1 MQDSKRPFDVRLRLR
16 HKLILACAAVTLVA
30 VFVAEGIAMS
40 VLSWTAP
47 QSLDPFNRR
56 LYVTSVAFVAAI
68 VGLLLG
74 AWASRRVA
82 RRLAR
87 ALEISRAWL
96 RGNLSLRIADPIADD
111 LGLLTNHLDLLVEN
125 LEQDEHDLEELR
137 ERNMRLT
144 DQVRALTVVEERNRL
159 ARELHDSVKQHLFS
173 LAMTTSA
180 IRKELDGMGG
190 IPDDPHKMVQEA
202 ENAAQTA
209 QRETTRLIG
218 DLRPGTL
225 QERGLAASLN
235 DFTLLFGAQE
245 HLLVYL
251 DVQGKEPSLSPSI
264 AEALYRVSQE
274 ALHNTARHAQ
284 ATRVDLRLQYLPGH
298 VRLTIRDNG
307 IGFDIHQPQ
316 RGLGLTNMQER
327 MLEVGGRL
335 DIESHYGT
343 GTRIMAE
350 VGLGDHRVRKA
361 LIAEQEQT
369 ALIPTI
375 DLWSWLGQKLVI
387 PVGQTWPWLPAD
399 TVHLRQPLV
408 DLIGT
413 PLIFKNE
420 RGALR
425 FRWCCR
431 LQVSS
436 LPAGWMGIRH
446 TLRGYTWKCDGA
458 RWRLRNYGGL
468 SRRMVLFRNGQPTAA
483 AQYRGRQ
490 LHVWSEFV
498 YDGRGYRLS
507 QDSENPANCYLRD
520 QVGDLLL
527 SIQNGSPLEF
537 KLERPLP
544 VHLLILVILRII
556 EENQVD

>member
-1 MQDSKRPFDVRLRLR
+1 MNTTARFV
-16 HKLILACAAVTLVA
+16 LIHSSTTLTGILIVSSLLNILGWQGNILLLALLVTLVGSGLGIL
-30 VFVAEGIAMS
+30 FVIPQTRRMRKINQVAQAWNRGSLSVRILDSRKDEVGQIA
-40 VLSWTAP
+40 T
-47 QSLDPFNRR
+47 QLDQ
-56 LYVTSVAFVAAI
+56 LI
-68 VGLLLG
+68 
-74 AWASRRVA
+74 
-82 RRLAR
+82 
-87 ALEISRAWL
+87 E
-96 RGNLSLRIADPIADD
+96 
-111 LGLLTNHLDLLVEN
+111 H
-125 LEQDEHDLEELR
+125 LEQDERDLDELQQ
-137 ERNMRLT
+137 RNMRLT

-180 IRKELDGMGG
+180 IRKQLDGIDG
-190 IPDDPHKMVQEA
+190 IPDELRKMVQEA
-202 ENAAQTA
+202 ENSAQTA

-264 AEALYRVSQE
+264 AEALYRVAQE

-298 VRLTIRDNG
+298 VHLTIRDNG
-307 IGFDIHQPQ
+307 IGFDIHQPK
-316 RGLGLTNMQER
+316 RGLGLANMQER

-335 DIESHYGT
+335 DIESHYGK
-343 GTRIMAE
+343 GTQIMAE
-350 VGLGDHRVRKA
+350 VGLGDPRVRKA

-375 DLWSWLGQKLVI
+375 AHWPWLGQILVI

-399 TVHLRQPLV
+399 TIHLRQPLV
-408 DLIGT
+408 DHAGI
-413 PLIFKNE
+413 PLILKTE
-420 RGALR
+420 RGFLG
-425 FRWCCR
+425 FRRCCR

-436 LPAGWMGIRH
+436 QPPSWVDIRH
-446 TLRGYTWKCDGA
+446 SLRGYAWKCDGA
-458 RWRLRNYGGL
+458 RWRLRNYGSL
-468 SRRMVLFRNGQPTAA
+468 SRRMVLFRNGQPIAA

-490 LHVWSEFV
+490 MHVWSEFV

-507 QDSENPANCYLRD
+507 QDQEDSPHFTLRD
-520 QVGDLLL
+520 QGGDLLL
-527 SIQNGSPLEF
+527 SIQNGTPLEF

-544 VHLLILVILRII
+544 VHLAILVILRLI
-556 EENQVD
+556 EENQIDVQ